1 MEYQKMRH
9 RVIVFAGI
17 LALGIVTNAEA
28 AMRDD
33 ARGECTLAT
42 LNGTYGFTGTGT
54 IVGLGPVANVGTIA
68 FDGNGTVSIEVT
80 QSLDGQIARRSFVGV
95 YWVNSNCTAA
105 ADFSGAT
112 QDIVILAEG
121 EELMWI
127 RTNPGLVV
135 TATAKKQARHRKDD
149 DGR

>member
-1 MEYQKMRH
+1 MEYQKMQH

-28 AMRDD
+28 RRDD
-33 ARGECTLAT
+33 ERACTLAT

-80 QSLDGQIARRSFVGV
+80 QSLNGQIARRSFVGV
-95 YWVNSNCTAA
+95 YWVNSNCTGS

-112 QDIVILAEG
+112 LDLVIVARG

-135 TATAKKQARHRKDD
+135 TATAKKQARHPRTTTE
-149 DGR
+149 GN

>member
-1 MEYQKMRH
+1 MKHQKMRH

-28 AMRDD
+28 MRDD
-33 ARGECTLAT
+33 AGGGCTLAT
-42 LNGTYGFTGTGT
+42 LNGTYAFTGSGT
-54 IVGLGPVANVGTIA
+54 IVGLGPVANVGTIT

-80 QSLDGQIARRSFVGV
+80 QSLNGQIARRSFVGV
-95 YWVNSNCTAA
+95 YWVNSNCTAS

-112 QDIVILAEG
+112 QDILILARG

-135 TATAKKQARHRKDD
+135 TATAKKQSPHPKND